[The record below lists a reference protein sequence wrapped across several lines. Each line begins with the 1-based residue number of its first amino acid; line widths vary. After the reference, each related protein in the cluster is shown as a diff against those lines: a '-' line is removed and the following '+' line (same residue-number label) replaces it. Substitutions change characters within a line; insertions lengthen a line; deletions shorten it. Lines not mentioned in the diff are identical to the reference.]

1 MPQCNGTTKKARQCK
16 NNALVNFDQCRC
28 HVTCRGVTRENKPCG
43 SRAEKEFGYFYCRA
57 DHDPRLPTSTPTNL
71 FRLDDLKARM
81 KTVVLEY
88 RSDKDAYTLKAI
100 DTTTDELDHVV
111 ELHLLRDA
119 YDRIVRSTTTTKTR
133 SQKEKQKVLLSDVR
147 TIANGKT
154 NLNFTPA
161 PINHV
166 KFKAVDSFL
175 KDYAK
180 TDATHEDGLFHYLVT
195 ARSDIGVVAPPLT
208 RSISHRIHAEIEA
221 SGNAILD
228 ALNGQCGDGK
238 TWHDDYRADIEQV
251 LKSMKL

>member
-1 MPQCNGTTKKARQCK
+1 MPQCIGTTKKGRQCK
-16 NNALVNFDQCRC
+16 NDALVNFYQCRC
-28 HVTCRGVTRENKPCG
+28 HVTCQGVTRENKPCA
-43 SRAEKEFGYFYCRA
+43 SRAEKEFAYHYCRA

-71 FRLDDLKARM
+71 FRLYDIKAAM
-81 KTVVLEY
+81 KTVVREY

-119 YDRIVRSTTTTKTR
+119 YDRIVRSTTTTTR

-166 KFKAVDSFL
+166 KFKAMDSFL

-180 TDATHEDGLFHYLVT
+180 NDSIHEDGLFHYLAA
-195 ARSDIGVVAPPLT
+195 ARSDIRLDAPPLT

-228 ALNGQCGDGK
+228 ALNGQCGDRK
-238 TWHDDYRADIEQV
+238 TLHDDYWADIDQV